1 MCDCEGMWEGHTADL
16 FEEIT
21 EREALSDS
29 PYIMMEEAYRSGMF
43 KAFSK
48 IKPVQSSSE
57 LFGKKEKII
66 KFRRYAPIK
75 DQITDWEDNIKVY
88 GTGGENEKEMVR
100 SPKCEPAVTLDASG
114 KVRGVLSRDI
124 PGSAY
129 IKTRA
134 AETYM
139 AETEG
144 SHGNGPSFPEG

>member
-100 SPKCEPAVTLDASG
+100 SPKCETAAPLGTG
-114 KVRGVLSRDI
+114 RTQWGVLPCHLSR
-124 PGSAY
+124 S
-129 IKTRA
+129 
-134 AETYM
+134 TYSEGE
-139 AETEG
+139 ATKEDLEKSEG